1 MVRRSGFWWALCVV
15 MLLASCGPATRQWT
29 WSYSAPGIA
38 ASGTLVTERAPDR
51 AGYYRILTIA
61 GTRNG
66 EAITGLHPTGQA
78 IPGNEPW
85 ALDNLI
91 SATPGRQLTT
101 HGFGF
106 ALKGGSYVNPFFAAT
121 RPQPGYIE
129 VFSAPPLVPEA
140 KNMGPEDAERPVR
153 FTATMQP

>member
-1 MVRRSGFWWALCVV
+1 
-15 MLLASCGPATRQWT
+15 MLLTCCGPAARQWS
-29 WSYSAPGIA
+29 WSYSAPGIG
-38 ASGTLVTERAPDR
+38 ASGTLVTESAPDG
-51 AGYYRILTIA
+51 AGYYRILAIE

-66 EAITGLHPTGQA
+66 EVITGLHPGGQA

-106 ALKGGSYVNPFFAAT
+106 ALKGGSYVNPFFAAN
-121 RPQPGYIE
+121 RSPPEYLE
-129 VFSAPPLVPEA
+129 VFSAPPLAPEA

-153 FTATMQP
+153 FTAAMQQ